1 MDSPESSQQNSSDKN
16 KNPEV
21 KINNFMNPMTQNN
34 MMIDNQ
40 EGMMNLM
47 MAQQNMMNQMMMNN
61 PQNMMAQQNMM
72 NQMMMN
78 NPQIMMMM
86 AQQNMMNQMTMM
98 NQQNINDQ
106 FIKNQNFLFGQNN
119 ENDINNMTVIFK
131 VPYFYDLPGRTITVL
146 CNINDKVSY
155 IIKKYRMKLGRNE
168 EYHEKFIYN
177 AKKIKEDLTL
187 GEIGLMNNSMIFVLN
202 TRDIQ
207 GGK

>member
-1 MDSPESSQQNSSDKN
+1 MDSPESSQQNPSDKN
-16 KNPEV
+16 KNQEV
-21 KINNFMNPMTQNN
+21 KIMNPMTQNN
-34 MMIDNQ
+34 MMNDNQ

-47 MAQQNMMNQMMMNN
+47 MN
-61 PQNMMAQQNMM
+61 QQNMM

-86 AQQNMMNQMTMM
+86 AQQNVMNQMTMM

-106 FIKNQNFLFGQNN
+106 FIKNQNFLLGQNN
-119 ENDINNMTVIFK
+119 ENDKNDMTVIFK
-131 VPYFYDLPGRTITVL
+131 LPYFYDLPIRTITVL

-202 TRDIQ
+202 TRVIQ